1 MYSVCILQSDEIP
14 TNIISVAIR
23 NWRDWD
29 DVTWHAELGK
39 LVLERLPLLRLKA
52 IRRITFIVFKE
63 VGGRWEGGGS
73 RVGEWE
79 CGRWEDRAWRVGGER
94 WEGRAWEGGGMRGG
108 RAGGGRV
115 GGERWGVYVVVWVGG
130 GGDS

>member
-52 IRRITFIVFKE
+52 IRRITFIVFKG
-63 VGGRWEGGGS
+63 VGGGGRVAGQGWESGS
-73 RVGEWE
+73 VG
-79 CGRWEDRAWRVGGER
+79 
-94 WEGRAWEGGGMRGG
+94 GG
-108 RAGGGRV
+108 RAGGGSGWCGSEVVVTVDSVYTRV
-115 GGERWGVYVVVWVGG
+115 GYGRVRVGMRCG
-130 GGDS
+130 NEAGYR

>member
-1 MYSVCILQSDEIP
+1 MVRCENLHQLIYTPHSWISLYSVCILQSDEIP

-73 RVGEWE
+73 RV
-79 CGRWEDRAWRVGGER
+79 
-94 WEGRAWEGGGMRGG
+94 RGG
-108 RAGGGRV
+108 SVGGGRV
-115 GGERWGVYVVVWVGG
+115 GGWG
-130 GGDS
+130 